1 MALPKSQEFCSFSRK
16 CVHSNIQSAPRH
28 VKTAQQDYAFG
39 HWGWRRRRRCFP
51 SAGALH
57 LPGCLDVLWRRIM
70 NSTSVSLLRR
80 LHSEEREIAWERFV
94 ELYAPLIYSWTLRS
108 GLSGSDAAD
117 CVQDVLALLVE
128 KLPAFTYDPNKSFRA
143 WLRTVTVNKCR
154 DILRRN
160 AGVSH
165 RTAPL
170 APEHAFSPDHVEL
183 FTDEEY
189 QRSLVHR
196 ALEVMQTEFEPN
208 TWKACWEF
216 VTSGDSVSQV
226 AQRLG
231 MTENAV
237 YLAKS
242 RVLRRL
248 REELDELLD

>member
-1 MALPKSQEFCSFSRK
+1 M
-16 CVHSNIQSAPRH
+16 
-28 VKTAQQDYAFG
+28 D
-39 HWGWRRRRRCFP
+39 
-51 SAGALH
+51 
-57 LPGCLDVLWRRIM
+57 
-70 NSTSVSLLRR
+70 STSVSLLRR
-80 LHSEEREIAWERFV
+80 LHTEEREIAWERFV
-94 ELYAPLIYSWTLRS
+94 ELYAPLIYHWTLRA
-108 GLSGSDAAD
+108 GLPGSDAAD

-128 KLPAFTYDPNKSFRA
+128 KLPTFTYNPEQSFRA

-160 AGVSH
+160 AGVAY
-165 RTAPL
+165 RAVPL
-170 APEHAFSPDHVEL
+170 EPDDAVSPDGTKL

-196 ALEVMQTEFEPN
+196 ALEVMQTDFEPN
-208 TWKACWEF
+208 TWQACWEL

-226 AQRLG
+226 ARRLG

-248 REELDELLD
+248 REELEELLD